1 MEPRAHHVLI
11 GLFTV
16 IVAGAAL
23 LFALWLGKSYKDVD
37 LRHYTVIFSETVR
50 GLTKGSAVQYS
61 GIKVGDVV
69 DLSLDPQDPGKV
81 RARIRVDSTIPIHQ
95 DTRAKLVL
103 TGITG
108 TVVIALSGGTP
119 DSPPLIAKDGKDPV
133 IVAIPSAISQLLA
146 NSDNLTTNLTE
157 LVMNA
162 KAILSPET
170 AQSLNKTLASL
181 EQVANAMADQ
191 KDDVSAL
198 LKSLTAASRQAT
210 VALQQASDLV
220 RTTDGLVKN
229 QGAGALSSAQ
239 RAMVSLE
246 KTTASINEIVR
257 KNKSS
262 INGGLQGLN
271 EIGPA
276 LQELR
281 NTLASMHTMIRRLE
295 ENPANYLLGR
305 EKIQEFRP

>member
-23 LFALWLGKSYKDVD
+23 VFALWLGKSYKDVE
-37 LRHYTVIFSETVR
+37 LRQYTVIFNETVR
-50 GLTKGSAVQYS
+50 GLSKGSAVQYS
-61 GIKVGDVV
+61 GIKVGDVT
-69 DLSLDPQDPGKV
+69 DLTLDPQDPSKV
-81 RARIRVDSTIPIHQ
+81 RARIRIDSNIPIHQ

-108 TVVIALSGGTP
+108 TVVIELRGGTP
-119 DSPPLIAKDGKDPV
+119 ASPPLEAEGGQDPI
-133 IVAIPSAISQLLA
+133 IVATPSAISQLLA
-146 NSDNLTTNLTE
+146 NSDNLSTNLTE

-170 AQSLNKTLASL
+170 AQSLNSTLASL
-181 EQVANAMADQ
+181 EQVANAMAEQ

-210 VALQQASDLV
+210 VALKQASDLV
-220 RTTDGLVKN
+220 STTDALVKN
-229 QGAGALSSAQ
+229 QGTAVLNSAQ

-257 KNKSS
+257 NNKKA
-262 INGGLQGLN
+262 INGGLQGMN

-281 NTLASMHTMIRRLE
+281 RTLASMRTVTRRLE

-305 EKIQEFRP
+305 EKIQEFQP